1 MLLHMLKCK
10 LHRAVVTECDL
21 HYEGSISIDQKLIE
35 AAGLLLNE
43 RVEIYNID
51 NGERFATYVIE
62 GKRGSGVIGL
72 NGAAARKACVGDKLI
87 ICAYAML
94 EPAEAKTHEPKIVIC
109 NAKNQIEKADR
120 KK

>member
-1 MLLHMLKCK
+1 MLVTMMKCK
-10 LHRAVVTECDL
+10 LHRFTVTECDL
-21 HYEGSISIDQKLIE
+21 NYEGSISIDKSLIE
-35 AAGLLLNE
+35 AAGLLINE

-87 ICAYAML
+87 ICAYAQMTPEEGKSHQPVVVL
-94 EPAEAKTHEPKIVIC
+94 AGPK
-109 NAKNQIEKADR
+109 NKGSKL

>member
-1 MLLHMLKCK
+1 MMLTMLKCK
-10 LHRAVVTECDL
+10 LHRATVTECDL
-21 HYEGSISIDQKLIE
+21 HYEGSISIDAKLIE
-35 AAGLLLNE
+35 ASGLLINE

-87 ICAYAML
+87 ICAYASMS
-94 EPAEAKTHEPKIVIC
+94 EDEARRYEPKIVLC
-109 NAKNQIEKADR
+109 GSKNKQEKT
-120 KK
+120 KS